1 MSNDLFYIFRKYLDF
16 HIDKC
21 DVSYIFSLYLR
32 IKLSVMHLKHY
43 PSYFVKIKVKKNFL
57 IILICLLSTCL
68 YAQKTYIPKPK
79 PYNDPTKGV
88 NIDSLKTDTISGQ
101 INNTSVEYDVSDLF
115 NLNLSE
121 SERAQAKAIIDVFSE
136 QIDEDSSNI
145 GAYINRGSY
154 WATLGLHVQAI
165 KDYDKALEIDNQQP
179 IIYYNR
185 ALSKARFFYTF
196 DACLDLKQ
204 ARDLGLQQAN
214 TLMMQQ
220 CGKHMAKLNAYK
232 PDTISK

>member
-1 MSNDLFYIFRKYLDF
+1 MY
-16 HIDKC
+16 
-21 DVSYIFSLYLR
+21 
-32 IKLSVMHLKHY
+32 LKHKS
-43 PSYFVKIKVKKNFL
+43 SYFVTTKMNRFFIVFL
-57 IILICLLSTCL
+57 LFLGTSFVH
-68 YAQKTYIPKPK
+68 AQKVYVPKTTPFK
-79 PYNDPTKGV
+79 DKTKGV
-88 NIDSLKTDTISGQ
+88 NIDSLQQDTTTKVR
-101 INNTSVEYDVSDLF
+101 NTEVNYDVSDLF
-115 NLNLSE
+115 NLDLSE
-121 SERAQAKAIIDVFSE
+121 SERAQAKAIIEVFSE

-165 KDYDKALEIDNQQP
+165 KDYDKAIDINDQQP

-214 TLMMQQ
+214 TLMIQQ
-220 CGKHMAKLNAYK
+220 CGKHMAKLNTYT
-232 PDTISK
+232 PDTVTK

>member
-1 MSNDLFYIFRKYLDF
+1 M
-16 HIDKC
+16 
-21 DVSYIFSLYLR
+21 
-32 IKLSVMHLKHY
+32 
-43 PSYFVKIKVKKNFL
+43 IKVLIVTIFCLSASFL
-57 IILICLLSTCL
+57 Q
-68 YAQKTYIPKPK
+68 AQKVYIPKNT
-79 PYNDPTKGV
+79 PYKDNTKGV
-88 NIDSLKTDTISGQ
+88 NIDSLNTDTSS
-101 INNTSVEYDVSDLF
+101 NNVRNTEIDYDVSDLF
-115 NLNLSE
+115 NLDLSE
-121 SERAQAKAIIDVFSE
+121 SERAQAKAIIEVFSE

-165 KDYDKALEIDNQQP
+165 KDYDKAIDINGQQP

-220 CGKHMAKLNAYK
+220 CGRHMAKLNTYNV
-232 PDTISK
+232 DSVSK

>member
-1 MSNDLFYIFRKYLDF
+1 MYLKPNPSNVVEVKVSKTLLLILFSFF
-16 HIDKC
+16 S
-21 DVSYIFSLYLR
+21 VS
-32 IKLSVMHLKHY
+32 
-43 PSYFVKIKVKKNFL
+43 
-57 IILICLLSTCL
+57 L
-68 YAQKTYIPKPK
+68 YAQKTYVPKPT
-79 PYNDPTKGV
+79 PYKDQTKGV
-88 NIDSLKTDTISGQ
+88 SIDSLKTDTTSGQ
-101 INNTSVEYDVSDLF
+101 VNNTTVDYDVSDLF
-115 NLNLSE
+115 NLDLSE
-121 SERAQAKAIIDVFSE
+121 SERAQAKAIIEVFTE

-145 GAYINRGSY
+145 GAYVNRGSY

-165 KDYDKALEIDNQQP
+165 KDYDKAIEINDQQP

-232 PDTISK
+232 PDSISK

>member
-1 MSNDLFYIFRKYLDF
+1 MYLKLKNFNIVDIEVKKVFLFCLISLFS
-16 HIDKC
+16 I
-21 DVSYIFSLYLR
+21 SLYSQR
-32 IKLSVMHLKHY
+32 
-43 PSYFVKIKVKKNFL
+43 
-57 IILICLLSTCL
+57 
-68 YAQKTYIPKPK
+68 TYIPKPT
-79 PYNDPTKGV
+79 PYKDPTKGV
-88 NIDSLKTDTISGQ
+88 NIDSLKTDTTSGQ
-101 INNTSVEYDVSDLF
+101 INNTSVDYDVSDLF

-121 SERAQAKAIIDVFSE
+121 SERAQAKAIIEVFTE

-145 GAYINRGSY
+145 GAYVNRGSY

-165 KDYDKALEIDNQQP
+165 KDYDKALEINDQQP

-204 ARDLGLQQAN
+204 ASDLGLQQAQ

-220 CGKHMAKLNAYK
+220 CGKHMAKLKSYK
-232 PDTISK
+232 PDTLSK

>member
-1 MSNDLFYIFRKYLDF
+1 
-16 HIDKC
+16 
-21 DVSYIFSLYLR
+21 
-32 IKLSVMHLKHY
+32 MHLKHNL
-43 PSYFVKIKVKKNFL
+43 SDFVKIKMNKT
-57 IILICLLSTCL
+57 ILVFLLSALSVCV
-68 YAQKTYIPKPK
+68 YAQKTYVPKPT
-79 PYNDPTKGV
+79 PYEDKSKGV
-88 NIDSLKTDTISGQ
+88 SIDSLKTDTTSGQ
-101 INNTSVEYDVSDLF
+101 INNTSVDYDVSDLF

-121 SERAQAKAIIDVFSE
+121 SERAQAKAIIEVFSE

-145 GAYINRGSY
+145 GAYVNRGSY

-165 KDYDKALEIDNQQP
+165 KDYDKAIEINDQQP

-214 TLMMQQ
+214 TLLMQQ
-220 CGKHMAKLNAYK
+220 CGKHMAKLKSYK
-232 PDTISK
+232 PDTLSK